1 MNSKLILY
9 FISISVPVGNDGI
22 VSTYTQ
28 LLDKTKGTNVIWA
41 NTIIKG
47 VNHMEEFNHYKT
59 RKEFDDVL
67 NGRTYRPDIFDK
79 NR

>member
-28 LLDKTKGTNVIWA
+28 LLDKTKGTNVIWG
-41 NTIIKG
+41 TSIIKG

-59 RKEFDDVL
+59 RAEFGKAIND
-67 NGRTYRPDIFDK
+67 GYYGIYFK
-79 NR
+79 K